1 MSELSWNDLDISEL
15 PFWPTPLRIAA
26 LVIMAAS
33 VLWLGH
39 SFIIAD
45 AMNSYQREQ
54 TLETSLRNDYRS
66 KYQSVADL
74 PRQRY
79 QLSQLSAD
87 LEALLVR
94 LPSDNETPT
103 LIEQSTAI
111 GRQSGLTFDRIEWV
125 TPQPREFYTAL
136 PMRMKLAGNYH
147 QIGSFLSKL
156 SGLDQIISVTDF
168 NLKRSHHNGHLSLS
182 ISAETYHRQTLRA
195 QP

>member
-26 LVIMAAS
+26 LVIVATS
-33 VLWLGH
+33 VLGLGH
-39 SFIIAD
+39 YLIIAD
-45 AMNSYQREQ
+45 ALNSYRREQ
-54 TLETSLRNDYRS
+54 TLETSLRNDYLS
-66 KYQSVADL
+66 KHQSVADL
-74 PRQRY
+74 PTKHH
-79 QLSQLSAD
+79 QLRQLSAE
-87 LEALLVR
+87 LETLLVR

-103 LIEQSTAI
+103 LIEQSTAM
-111 GRQSGLTFDRIEWV
+111 GRQSGLTFDRIEWI

-168 NLKRSHHNGHLSLS
+168 NLQRLHHNGHLSLS